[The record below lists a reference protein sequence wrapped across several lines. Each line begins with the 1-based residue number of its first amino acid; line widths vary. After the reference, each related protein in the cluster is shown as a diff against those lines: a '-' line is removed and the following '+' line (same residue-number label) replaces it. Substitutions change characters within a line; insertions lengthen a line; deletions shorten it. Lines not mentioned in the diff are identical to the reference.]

1 MFKVDNKDIRT
12 FIYCPG
18 VFIVN
23 FEHISHLF
31 LVSLLLLWAGKCL
44 HAYQGTAFQ
53 VSKYGVFSGPYFPA
67 FGMNTEK
74 YGVSL
79 CIQSKCRKIRT
90 RKTPNTDIF
99 QAVELVWPKKQ
110 HHLKSWVKLK
120 ALIQRNFWVLF
131 KTYVFKSIFKI
142 KLNSNHFL

>member
-1 MFKVDNKDIRT
+1 MFLFHRT
-12 FIYCPG
+12 QKIKTLLSYR
-18 VFIVN
+18 
-23 FEHISHLF
+23 ESYL
-31 LVSLLLLWAGKCL
+31 SLITLETMRFFNTKHRGNTVWK
-44 HAYQGTAFQ
+44 

-99 QAVELVWPKKQ
+99 QAVELVWPKEQ

-142 KLNSNHFL
+142 KSNSNHFL